1 MPLTF
6 TATYIPVAATYKEAV
21 PDDAVFL
28 MSWGIKSSETLQ
40 DQADSFLR
48 DGIDVLH
55 PSMWDSLEEV
65 FRQDDANFAA
75 ARYALQDMVA
85 MNLDQIVAD
94 EAFIDRRSDPEQP
107 AALSA
112 YLTWTNTD
120 TRNVA
125 TTQADW
131 LGAPIELYVYQG
143 NHYLSVIGVASLLQK
158 DITHLRKWLSDNDQP
173 LHRFCSRGREVQAL
187 TIDTMLAFVQ
197 YERQNDSPA
206 ASRVIQAGFCY
217 YLDQVT
223 TDQDSGVIELGGIP
237 IRFQREADGDLM
249 LCFDD
254 LAEGLGITTEQLVD
268 TYLRYLP

>member
-6 TATYIPVAATYKEAV
+6 TAPYISVADTYKEDL
-21 PDDAVFL
+21 PDGAVFL
-28 MSWGIKSSETLQ
+28 MSWGIKRSETLQ

-55 PSMWDSLEEV
+55 PSMWNSLEEV
-65 FRQDDANFAA
+65 FRQDDTNFAA
-75 ARYALQDMVA
+75 ARYALQDMIA

-94 EAFIDRRSDPEQP
+94 EAFINSRSDLERP

-120 TRNVA
+120 TPNVA
-125 TTQADW
+125 TTQTGW

-143 NHYLSVIGVASLLQK
+143 IHYLSVIGVASLLQK
-158 DITHLRKWLSDNDQP
+158 DITHLYKWLSDNHQP
-173 LHRFCSRGREVQAL
+173 LHRFCSRGREVEAL

-223 TDQDSGVIELGGIP
+223 TNQDSGVIELGGIP

-254 LAEGLGITTEQLVD
+254 LAEGLGTTTEQLVD
-268 TYLRYLP
+268 TYLRYLA